1 MESIMLANVTSAAL
15 LGVDAYLVQVEVDAA
30 NGLPCFNIVGL
41 PDAAVKESRDRVKT
55 AVLNSGLAFPANKRL
70 TANLAPADMRK
81 EGPSFDL
88 PLALGV
94 LAVLGEF
101 PTEALEGCL
110 FVGELSLDGS
120 LRSVRGAL
128 SVALEARK
136 RGVER
141 LLLPEANA
149 AEAAVVEG
157 LRVIPLRDLT
167 QALAWL
173 NGEES
178 VAPAKADLGALF
190 QRHGRYPVDFS
201 DVKGQAPV
209 KRALEVAA
217 AGGHNLLMIGPP
229 GSGKTLLARNLPGIL
244 PDLSVDEA
252 LEVTKVYSASG
263 LLQAGQSLVAQRPF
277 RSPHHTV
284 SGAGLVGGGS
294 LPRAGEVSLAHL
306 GVLFLDELP
315 EFGRHSLEV
324 LRQPLEDG
332 QVCISRAQASLSFPA
347 RCMVAAAMNPCPCG
361 HRGDPRKECS
371 CTPQQIAYYLSRL
384 SGPLMDRLD
393 IQIPVPALA
402 YEELAAP
409 PKAEGSEAVRLRV
422 NAARSRQQARLK
434 AAASG
439 IHCNALMGPREIQA
453 HCAVDPA
460 GQALLKLAVE
470 RLGLSAR
477 GFDRLL
483 KVARTIADLDEAEK
497 IQSKHL
503 AEAIQYRS
511 LDRSPSE
518 VRQPEQKAAA

>member
-1 MESIMLANVTSAAL
+1 MLANVTSAAL

-55 AVLNSGLAFPANKRL
+55 AVLNSGLDFPSNRRL
-70 TANLAPADMRK
+70 TANLAPADVRK

-94 LAVLGEF
+94 LAVLGHFE
-101 PTEALEGCL
+101 PEALNGC
-110 FVGELSLDGS
+110 VVAGELSLDGH
-120 LRSVRGAL
+120 LRPVRGAL
-128 SVALEARK
+128 SMALEARK
-136 RGVER
+136 RGLER
-141 LLLPEANA
+141 ILLPEANA

-157 LRVIPLRDLT
+157 LAVLPMKDLNHC
-167 QALAWL
+167 LAWL
-173 NGEES
+173 KGEQP
-178 VAPAKADLGALF
+178 VAPAKADLAALF
-190 QRHGRYPVDFS
+190 QRHGRYPVDLS

-263 LLQAGQSLVAQRPF
+263 LLAAGQSLIASRPF

-284 SGAGLVGGGS
+284 SGAGLVGGGT

-332 QVCISRAQASLSFPA
+332 QVTISRACASLQFPA
-347 RCMVAAAMNPCPCG
+347 KCMVAAAMNPCPCG
-361 HRGDPRKECS
+361 HRGDPRKACI
-371 CTPQQIAYYLSRL
+371 CTPLQVAQYLSRL

-393 IQIPVPALA
+393 IQIHVPALA
-402 YEELAAP
+402 FDELAAP
-409 PKAEGSEAVRLRV
+409 PKSETSEAVRQRV
-422 NAARSRQQARLK
+422 NAARKVQQERLK
-434 AAASG
+434 SAESG
-439 IHCNALMGPREIQA
+439 LHCNAQMGPREIQA
-453 HCAVDPA
+453 HCVVDAA
-460 GQALLKLAVE
+460 GQGLLKLAVD

-483 KVARTIADLDEAEK
+483 KVARTIADLEGSEGIK
-497 IQSKHL
+497 SKHL
-503 AEAIQYRS
+503 AEAVQYRS
-511 LDRSPSE
+511 LDRQAPAE
-518 VRQPEQKAAA
+518 GPGVRQTEHASA

>member
-1 MESIMLANVTSAAL
+1 MLSTVTSAAL

-30 NGLPCFNIVGL
+30 NGLPCFAIVGL

-55 AVLNSGLAFPANKRL
+55 AVLNSGLDFPSNKRL

-94 LAVLGEF
+94 LAALRAF
-101 PTEALEGCL
+101 PPEAMDGCC

-120 LRSVRGAL
+120 LRSVRGVL
-128 SVALEARK
+128 SMALEARK
-136 RGVER
+136 RGIER
-141 LLLPEANA
+141 LLLPAANA

-157 LRVIPLRDLT
+157 LSVLPLEDLN
-167 QALAWL
+167 QAVAWL
-173 NGEES
+173 RGEAPI
-178 VAPAKADLGALF
+178 APAKTDLKALF

-201 DVKGQAPV
+201 DVKGQAAV

-229 GSGKTLLARNLPGIL
+229 GSGKTLLARNLPSIL

-263 LLQAGQSLVAQRPF
+263 LLASGQSLIAQRPF

-315 EFGRHSLEV
+315 EFGRNSLEV

-361 HRGDPRKECS
+361 HRGDPRKDCS
-371 CTPQQIAYYLSRL
+371 CTPQQIAFYLSRL

-402 YEELAAP
+402 YDELAAP
-409 PKAEGSEAVRLRV
+409 PKAEGSETVRLRV
-422 NAARSRQQARLK
+422 NAARSRQQARLHS
-434 AAASG
+434 AQSG
-439 IHCNALMGPREIQA
+439 IHSNAQMGPREIQA
-453 HCAVDPA
+453 HCAVNAD
-460 GQALLKLAVE
+460 GQALLRTAVE

-483 KVARTIADLDEAEK
+483 KVARTIADLEDQAS
-497 IQSKHL
+497 IQVRHL

-511 LDRSPSE
+511 LDRHP
-518 VRQPEQKAAA
+518 VAA

>member
-1 MESIMLANVTSAAL
+1 MLANVTSAAL

-30 NGLPCFNIVGL
+30 GGLPCFNIVGL

-55 AVLNSGLAFPANKRL
+55 AILNSGLDFPSNRRL

-81 EGPSFDL
+81 EGPCFDL
-88 PLALGV
+88 PLAMGV
-94 LAVLGEF
+94 LAVLGKFEV
-101 PTEALEGCL
+101 EALEGCL
-110 FVGELSLDGS
+110 FVGELSLDG
-120 LRSVRGAL
+120 RVRPIRGAL
-128 SVALEARK
+128 SMALEARK

-157 LRVIPLRDLT
+157 LSVLPLRDLK

-173 NGEES
+173 RGEES
-178 VAPAKADLGALF
+178 ISPAKADLAALF

-263 LLQAGQSLVAQRPF
+263 LLASGQSLIALRPF

-284 SGAGLVGGGS
+284 SGAGLVGGGT
-294 LPRAGEVSLAHL
+294 LPKAGEVSLAHL

-332 QVCISRAQASLSFPA
+332 TVCISRAQASLSFPA
-347 RCMVAAAMNPCPCG
+347 KCMVAAAMNPCGC
-361 HRGDPRKECS
+361 
-371 CTPQQIAYYLSRL
+371 
-384 SGPLMDRLD
+384 
-393 IQIPVPALA
+393 
-402 YEELAAP
+402 
-409 PKAEGSEAVRLRV
+409 
-422 NAARSRQQARLK
+422 
-434 AAASG
+434 
-439 IHCNALMGPREIQA
+439 
-453 HCAVDPA
+453 
-460 GQALLKLAVE
+460 
-470 RLGLSAR
+470 
-477 GFDRLL
+477 
-483 KVARTIADLDEAEK
+483 VAN
-497 IQSKHL
+497 Q
-503 AEAIQYRS
+503 
-511 LDRSPSE
+511 
-518 VRQPEQKAAA
+518 